1 MDWNCT
7 FTEERLS
14 DYLEGKLL
22 PAEAAA
28 FSAHTADCAHCTQ
41 TVALVGGIVDRMRKM
56 PVVEEPPQLIAKI
69 LDATLGPRTQ
79 KESWFRLG
87 WISIL
92 WQPRFV
98 LGLGAAV
105 ASVVIVSYA
114 AGLTPAK
121 LKKADLS
128 PANVLRSA
136 NRQAHLTYA
145 RGAKFVND
153 LRVVYEIQS
162 KLQPEP
168 EPMPVSNP
176 APAQQAL
183 KLAFGLEEERTGL
196 SLGHAEDL
204 ADFPVREAFH
214 LEEQKDG
221 AVLLLEARQGRFQ
234 IHPQRMVGGGRANL
248 GFGFVGLTGR
258 G

>member
-22 PAEAAA
+22 PVEAAA
-28 FSAHTADCAHCTQ
+28 FSAHTADCSNCTE
-41 TVALVGGIVDRMRKM
+41 TVALVGGLVNRMRKM
-56 PVVEEPPQLIAKI
+56 PMVEEPPQLIAKI

-79 KESWFRLG
+79 KESWRQWFG
-87 WISIL
+87 WTSVV
-92 WQPRFV
+92 WQPRFAM
-98 LGLGAAV
+98 GLAAAV

-128 PANVLRSA
+128 PTNVLRSA

-162 KLQPEP
+162 KLQPVP

-176 APAQQAL
+176 APAPQQEHNSIPPNATPQQ
-183 KLAFGLEEERTGL
+183 KSQSSPPASHTRVSGVQFFAF
-196 SLGHAEDL
+196 
-204 ADFPVREAFH
+204 F
-214 LEEQKDG
+214 
-221 AVLLLEARQGRFQ
+221 
-234 IHPQRMVGGGRANL
+234 
-248 GFGFVGLTGR
+248 
-258 G
+258 

>member
-22 PAEAAA
+22 PVEAAA
-28 FSAHTADCAHCTQ
+28 FSAHTADCSNCTE
-41 TVALVGGIVDRMRKM
+41 TVALVGGLVNRMRKM
-56 PVVEEPPQLIAKI
+56 PMVEEPPQLIAKI

-79 KESWFRLG
+79 KESWFRWLG

-98 LGLGAAV
+98 MGLGAAV

-128 PANVLRSA
+128 PANVFRSA

-176 APAQQAL
+176 APSQQKEHNSIPPDSSQQQKSQTAPP
-183 KLAFGLEEERTGL
+183 ASRAHVRTGPMFAFL
-196 SLGHAEDL
+196 LTESMADNIAE
-204 ADFPVREAFH
+204 
-214 LEEQKDG
+214 
-221 AVLLLEARQGRFQ
+221 
-234 IHPQRMVGGGRANL
+234 NL
-248 GFGFVGLTGR
+248 INRSTR
-258 G
+258 STR

>member
-14 DYLEGKLL
+14 DYLDGKLS

-28 FSAHTADCAHCTQ
+28 FSAHTARCANCAQ
-41 TVALVGGIVDRMRKM
+41 TVAMVGGIVNRMHKLEM
-56 PVVEEPPQLIAKI
+56 LEDPPHLVAKI
-69 LDATLGPRTQ
+69 LDATLGPRAQ
-79 KESWFRLG
+79 KEGWRHWFD
-87 WISIL
+87 WIPIL
-92 WQPRFV
+92 WQPRFAM
-98 LGLGAAV
+98 GLATVAALLI
-105 ASVVIVSYA
+105 VISYT

-168 EPMPVSNP
+168 EPVPVSNP
-176 APAQQAL
+176 APAPNQEHNSQPPNSTPQQKSQTAPL
-183 KLAFGLEEERTGL
+183 PSRTLVHGGPVFAFLLTE
-196 SLGHAEDL
+196 SL
-204 ADFPVREAFH
+204 ADSLAENSIDSSTRST
-214 LEEQKDG
+214 
-221 AVLLLEARQGRFQ
+221 R
-234 IHPQRMVGGGRANL
+234 
-248 GFGFVGLTGR
+248 
-258 G
+258 